1 MCLFLT
7 WSFRRKSNQNPAEF
21 SILQK
26 KYNKHLGY
34 GVKIW
39 KYLRKGKNSRRSVDS
54 ANCFRL
60 FSEIQDFSSELTK
73 PVCLSPLVNI
83 TICGNLGFL
92 TYLIIACTFDCSK
105 ILTNSLKKSFLSSN
119 ICKTAI
125 YFFFYIYSL
134 VCFWRVHQGFRHILW

>member
-1 MCLFLT
+1 MSVSDMKF
-7 WSFRRKSNQNPAEF
+7 SQEIKSKSSGIFNF
-21 SILQK
+21 TK

-92 TYLIIACTFDCSK
+92 TYLKIACTFDCSK

-125 YFFFYIYSL
+125 YDFFLYLYL
-134 VCFWRVHQGFRHILW
+134 YD